1 MRSILRVGITVGG
14 VAFVVL
20 YPLQSTIGLAIA
32 PGIILAGV
40 LAGLGTA
47 KWLERPWFGRQFDA
61 GLRTGIIAAGMA
73 GVSVLLAS
81 LTQGARSVDQLR
93 ATSHL
98 VGIDLDPVLS
108 HLTTVGWA
116 GIDILVIAVA
126 TGAGISLAILA
137 TELGALGKNRH
148 AIQVVDQAR
157 LAAQA
162 GWQGE
167 ATSAAAI
174 SAPAAVGIHTLRTVP
189 TPPPDPPAPAR
200 ASSAGG
206 WAAPPPPTPITPLGN
221 QRRVPAAS
229 DSERFQPTEPALR
242 AQGHRSSKARPA
254 DSQLTDAMREA
265 LATWASDSTTKGRRE
280 PATEI
285 PETSGTPD
293 PRVRA
298 PQPSAYLNSS
308 PPVPSKRARKKQNTE
323 WIR

>member
-1 MRSILRVGITVGG
+1 MRTILRVGITVGG

-20 YPLQSTIGLAIA
+20 YPLESAIGLTIA
-32 PGIILAGV
+32 PGIVLAGL

-81 LTQGARSVDQLR
+81 LRQGARSVDQLS

-98 VGIDLDPVLS
+98 IGIDLGPVLS
-108 HLTTVGWA
+108 HLTSVGWV
-116 GIDILVIAVA
+116 GTDVLVIALT

-148 AIQVVDQAR
+148 AIQVVNEAR
-157 LAAQA
+157 LAAHA
-162 GWQGE
+162 GLQGE

-174 SAPAAVGIHTLRTVP
+174 SAPAAVGIHNLRTVP
-189 TPPPDPPAPAR
+189 TPPPDLPAQAR
-200 ASSAGG
+200 ASGASIRPAASA
-206 WAAPPPPTPITPLGN
+206 TPVTPLSN
-221 QRRVPAAS
+221 QRRVPAES
-229 DSERFQPTEPALR
+229 DSERFQPTEPVLR
-242 AQGHRSSKARPA
+242 AQGQRSSKARPA

-265 LATWASDSTTKGRRE
+265 LATWASDTTKGRRE
-280 PATEI
+280 PATEM
-285 PETSGTPD
+285 PETSGPPD